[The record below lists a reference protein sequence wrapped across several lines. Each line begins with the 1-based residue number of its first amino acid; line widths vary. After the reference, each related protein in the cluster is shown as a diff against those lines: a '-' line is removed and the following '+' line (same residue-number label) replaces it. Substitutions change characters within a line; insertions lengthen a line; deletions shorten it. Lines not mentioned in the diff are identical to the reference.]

1 MFLLDTPVI
10 FAISRSP
17 VEGADPRVTAWAGR
31 ARREDLFISALALLE
46 IDAHAGG
53 LMRKDKAGAAM
64 VRAWLDGQ
72 VEKAFEGRI
81 LPVDE
86 KVARRRRDLAYP
98 DARNGLM
105 AATALENGLTLVTR
119 EPAAFKAG
127 RVKVFNPWS
136 YDPDAA
142 EVDWRKPQSNPLWL
156 SYLFGRS

>member
-72 VEKAFEGRI
+72 V
-81 LPVDE
+81 V
-86 KVARRRRDLAYP
+86 
-98 DARNGLM
+98 
-105 AATALENGLTLVTR
+105 
-119 EPAAFKAG
+119 
-127 RVKVFNPWS
+127 
-136 YDPDAA
+136 
-142 EVDWRKPQSNPLWL
+142 
-156 SYLFGRS
+156 